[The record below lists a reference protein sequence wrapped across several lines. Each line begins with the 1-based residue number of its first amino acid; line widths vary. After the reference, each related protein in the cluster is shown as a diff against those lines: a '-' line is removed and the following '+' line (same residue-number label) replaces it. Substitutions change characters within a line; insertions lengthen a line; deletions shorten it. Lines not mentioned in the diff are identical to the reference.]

1 MTPPVIQA
9 GSEIMV
15 IRNRGIQACP
25 NECAR
30 KRARMAYGRRGPD
43 SSTLE
48 PPCAPIALRAPSSAC
63 YWPVRVADRDT
74 RPGVSAKPDDR
85 RVRESDPGRR
95 SGIPSRESPGR
106 AESERMPNDAP
117 RCALMPRKTVVTNV
131 GTATLEFTNFPCITD
146 TIRTIPENGIH
157 RLS

>member
-43 SSTLE
+43 SSTLWNHHARQSRLGRLQARATGQSGLPTE
-48 PPCAPIALRAPSSAC
+48 TPGRVSRRSRMIGESGSPIRDGDPAFHRA
-63 YWPVRVADRDT
+63 
-74 RPGVSAKPDDR
+74 
-85 RVRESDPGRR
+85 RVRDVR
-95 SGIPSRESPGR
+95 S
-106 AESERMPNDAP
+106 PNGCRTMRQDA
-117 RCALMPRKTVVTNV
+117 R
-131 GTATLEFTNFPCITD
+131 
-146 TIRTIPENGIH
+146 
-157 RLS
+157 